1 MSVTLAKYAGFCS
14 GVRRSVETAKRLVE
28 EAARDPNAPPIYMY
42 GELIHNRL
50 VIDEFAEQGVR
61 VLNRVEDAEPGSTI
75 IVRAHGITPQEK
87 KTLEATGS
95 TVVDCTCGYV
105 QHIHN
110 LVREAWLAG
119 KNIIIIGNPNHPEI
133 IGINGECNHQA
144 VIIQTPEEV
153 QNMDFEDGEWI
164 LVAQTTF
171 SLDVFSD
178 IVQNLHNKIEKIHIF
193 DTICSA
199 TESRQKEAGFL
210 ASQSDVMIVIGSQHS
225 SNTVKLLD
233 TCRSR
238 CGETYLVE
246 SMSDLK
252 NLLAENDF
260 SDRRIG
266 ITAGASSPKS
276 IIMEVFHIM
285 DENKTLDEQQVETTE
300 QDLTTVDASTP
311 QDDTLSTAEVF
322 DVDDESAEEDKTA
335 AAEAAEETAAE
346 ADSATEETDTAEE
359 ATEEAEEET
368 QSDGDVSFTDFI
380 DNIPQLHRGATVKG
394 VIVRYDDDFVYVD
407 VRDKTEGRIPRR
419 EFDMDEEFDLDEAI
433 ATKKK
438 IDVYVRNIRTTEMG
452 KEISLSKAKV
462 DFVKYRNMVEDA
474 YNNKEP
480 ITIKVVNVVRDG
492 VIASYGGVDIYIHR
506 TQLEMGTV
514 DDLEPYRG
522 MTFDILVTQ
531 FDPDRRRLRVSGSR
545 RALLNQERK
554 EKAKEV
560 WASIE
565 VGDIYDGIV
574 RNLTDF
580 GAFVDIGGVD
590 GLVHIS
596 ELSWKRIKHPSEI
609 VKVGETIQVYV
620 KDFDKDRKRISL
632 GYKRIE
638 DDPYNNIEERF
649 PVDTII
655 EGKVV
660 RMFPFGA
667 FVEIADGVDALCHIS
682 QISNRRLAKPDE
694 VLEEGM
700 IVQARVLE
708 VSNETRR
715 ISISIKD
722 VSPIDE
728 LINPPE
734 EEAAEDELPT
744 SYVDEE
750 MPTPIEAVAEQVVE
764 TDEAEATEATEDT
777 EVATE
782 EPATEE

>member
-1 MSVTLAKYAGFCS
+1 LTVILAQHAGFCA
-14 GVRRSVETAKRLVE
+14 GVRRSVETAYRLLD
-28 EAARDPNAPPIYMY
+28 EAAENPTASPIYMY
-42 GELIHNRL
+42 GELIHNRI
-50 VIDEFAEQGVR
+50 VIDELKERGMR
-61 VLNRVEDAEPGSTI
+61 ILDRIEDAEPGSTI

-87 KTLEATGS
+87 SALEATGCR
-95 TVVDCTCGYV
+95 VVDCTCGYV
-105 QHIHN
+105 QHIHK
-110 LVREAWLAG
+110 LVREAYAAG
-119 KNIIIIGNPNHPEI
+119 KRIIIVGNPKHPEI
-133 IGINGECNHQA
+133 IGINGECEHSA
-144 VIIQTPEEV
+144 VIIQTQEEAESV
-153 QNMDFEDGEWI
+153 EFGKFEWV

-171 SLDVFSD
+171 SVKVFGD

-199 TESRQKEAGFL
+199 TESRQREAGFL

-238 CGETYLVE
+238 CGETHLVE
-246 SMSDLK
+246 QMSDLED
-252 NLLAENDF
+252 LLAEKDF
-260 SDRRIG
+260 SDKKIG

-276 IIMEVFHIM
+276 IIMEVFHRM
-285 DENKTLDEQQVETTE
+285 DENKTLDEQQLETAE
-300 QDLTTVDASTP
+300 QDLTTVDASEP
-311 QDDTLSTAEVF
+311 QDTTLSTEDVF
-322 DVDDESAEEDKTA
+322 GVDES
-335 AAEAAEETAAE
+335 
-346 ADSATEETDTAEE
+346 
-359 ATEEAEEET
+359 TEEAQSTEAETEEV
-368 QSDGDVSFTDFI
+368 QSTEAEEVEEVGGEESEGDISFTDFI

-433 ATKKK
+433 ESKQK

-462 DFVKYRNMVEDA
+462 DFVKYRNMVEEA

-514 DDLEPYRG
+514 EDLEPYRG

-560 WASIE
+560 WATIE

-638 DDPYNNIEERF
+638 DDPYRNIEERF
-649 PVDTII
+649 PEDTIV

-722 VSPIDE
+722 VQPMDE
-728 LINPPE
+728 LLNPPE
-734 EEAAEDELPT
+734 EEVVEEELPT
-744 SYVDEE
+744 SYVDSE
-750 MPTPIEAVAEQVVE
+750 MTPAEAVAEQVLETEEETVE
-764 TDEAEATEATEDT
+764 DTATDEAAAVEVETQDEEVDT
-777 EVATE
+777 EVE
-782 EPATEE
+782 